1 MGNAEYMGMGIDL
14 SLCKMA
20 DERVTT
26 QPEAHQVPH
35 FTPDVQPVDE
45 FGGNDGRR
53 KAPSW
58 QHIKHKWTSK
68 EGWIGEFPLSYICTP
83 QLPCSF
89 RGKRSAKPTPFYALD
104 ADMPIMA
111 AVVCGLQHCLA
122 MLAGLITPPL
132 IMSTQLGFDSQTQNQ
147 MVAVSLI
154 VSGLLSAVQITR
166 FRIPRTKYF
175 VGTGLITVVG
185 TSFATLSVASS
196 IFNALY
202 ANGTCP
208 SETVDGVVTRL
219 ACPEAYGYLLGTQ
232 AVCSLFL
239 MAMSF
244 VGPKVLHKVFPPVVT
259 GLVVLLLGAS
269 LVGKSGVLNWAGG
282 SNPCQN
288 RPEEGFFSVCPNMA
302 FDGVKLPWGDARYL
316 GLGLLSFST
325 ILILEFV
332 GSPFVRSASN
342 IIGLLVGCIVAA
354 PLGYTSPATI
364 ESAPAITF
372 LWVQTFP
379 LKVYG
384 PAVLP
389 ILAVYI
395 ALACEATGDITASSE
410 ASREPI
416 DGPLF
421 DSRVQGGILA
431 DGINSCISGLM
442 MNPPVAIF
450 SQNNGVIAITRCA
463 NRTAGYVCCGFLL
476 LFGIIA
482 KISGVFLAIPNS
494 VLGGVTTFLFATVAT
509 SGLRVIAMCSFDR
522 RERIILAAAGG
533 LGMASLLHPE
543 WVSYM
548 FTYSGSNEAL
558 RGFMDAIV
566 VILET
571 PFLVAGIMASFL
583 NGTLPK
589 DAADT
594 VVHAHHDEDVEGGAQ
609 SSSRKDSVGGS
620 EPSEK

>member
-1 MGNAEYMGMGIDL
+1 MGNAEYMGISIDL

-45 FGGNDGRR
+45 FGGNDGRW

-132 IMSTQLGFDSQTQNQ
+132 IMPTQLGFDSQTQNQ

-232 AVCSLFL
+232 GAPQGVSTCRDGSRGPSPWCEFGRQ
-239 MAMSF
+239 
-244 VGPKVLHKVFPPVVT
+244 VGRLELGRWQQPLPEPPRGRLLLCLPQHGVRRCQAAL
-259 GLVVLLLGAS
+259 GRRALPRPWSAVLLDDPHPRFCRLAFHALGKYHHWLACW
-269 LVGKSGVLNWAGG
+269 LHRRGAPWLHLA
-282 SNPCQN
+282 
-288 RPEEGFFSVCPNMA
+288 RHHRVCTCHR
-302 FDGVKLPWGDARYL
+302 L
-316 GLGLLSFST
+316 
-325 ILILEFV
+325 
-332 GSPFVRSASN
+332 
-342 IIGLLVGCIVAA
+342 
-354 PLGYTSPATI
+354 PLGPDVPA
-364 ESAPAITF
+364 
-372 LWVQTFP
+372 Q
-379 LKVYG
+379 
-384 PAVLP
+384 
-389 ILAVYI
+389 
-395 ALACEATGDITASSE
+395 
-410 ASREPI
+410 
-416 DGPLF
+416 
-421 DSRVQGGILA
+421 
-431 DGINSCISGLM
+431 
-442 MNPPVAIF
+442 
-450 SQNNGVIAITRCA
+450 
-463 NRTAGYVCCGFLL
+463 
-476 LFGIIA
+476 
-482 KISGVFLAIPNS
+482 
-494 VLGGVTTFLFATVAT
+494 
-509 SGLRVIAMCSFDR
+509 GLRPSCASHARRLHCSR
-522 RERIILAAAGG
+522 L
-533 LGMASLLHPE
+533 
-543 WVSYM
+543 
-548 FTYSGSNEAL
+548 
-558 RGFMDAIV
+558 
-566 VILET
+566 
-571 PFLVAGIMASFL
+571 
-583 NGTLPK
+583 
-589 DAADT
+589 
-594 VVHAHHDEDVEGGAQ
+594 
-609 SSSRKDSVGGS
+609 
-620 EPSEK
+620 

>member
-1 MGNAEYMGMGIDL
+1 MGMGIDL

-45 FGGNDGRR
+45 FGGNDGRW

-58 QHIKHKWTSK
+58 
-68 EGWIGEFPLSYICTP
+68 
-83 QLPCSF
+83 
-89 RGKRSAKPTPFYALD
+89 
-104 ADMPIMA
+104 
-111 AVVCGLQHCLA
+111 QHCLA

-282 SNPCQN
+282 SNPCQ
-288 RPEEGFFSVCPNMA
+288 
-302 FDGVKLPWGDARYL
+302 
-316 GLGLLSFST
+316 
-325 ILILEFV
+325 
-332 GSPFVRSASN
+332 
-342 IIGLLVGCIVAA
+342 
-354 PLGYTSPATI
+354 
-364 ESAPAITF
+364 
-372 LWVQTFP
+372 
-379 LKVYG
+379 
-384 PAVLP
+384 
-389 ILAVYI
+389 
-395 ALACEATGDITASSE
+395 
-410 ASREPI
+410 
-416 DGPLF
+416 
-421 DSRVQGGILA
+421 
-431 DGINSCISGLM
+431 
-442 MNPPVAIF
+442 
-450 SQNNGVIAITRCA
+450 
-463 NRTAGYVCCGFLL
+463 
-476 LFGIIA
+476 
-482 KISGVFLAIPNS
+482 
-494 VLGGVTTFLFATVAT
+494 
-509 SGLRVIAMCSFDR
+509 
-522 RERIILAAAGG
+522 
-533 LGMASLLHPE
+533 
-543 WVSYM
+543 
-548 FTYSGSNEAL
+548 
-558 RGFMDAIV
+558 
-566 VILET
+566 
-571 PFLVAGIMASFL
+571 
-583 NGTLPK
+583 
-589 DAADT
+589 
-594 VVHAHHDEDVEGGAQ
+594 
-609 SSSRKDSVGGS
+609 
-620 EPSEK
+620 